1 MLIYMQKIS
10 EKIVKFR
17 YVILAISI
25 LLLIP
30 SAIGFLNTRINYD
43 ILYYLPDDIETMK
56 GQDVLID
63 EFHKGA
69 YGMFIVNGMST
80 SDRMKLADKIK
91 EVDHVADVICYDSL
105 VDGKIPAEVLP
116 EKAQKIFFSEKGSM
130 MMIFFDTTSS
140 ADETMDAI
148 EQIRKIGSK
157 QCFLSSMAAIVTDTK
172 NMVQEQIF
180 IYTAIAVV
188 LALIVLMITMDS
200 FLVPVLFLLSIGMTI
215 IYNLGTNFI
224 KGEISFITMALV
236 AVLQLGVTMDYS
248 IFLYHS
254 YKEQCGNYEKNTDAM
269 AAAITATITSVSG
282 SSLTTIAGFFA
293 MCFMSF
299 TLGRDMG
306 IVMMKGVA
314 LGVIG
319 CVTILP
325 AMILIFDKPIKKMTH
340 KTVHIPSNGI
350 SKFVSKYYIPITIV
364 MLLLWIPAIIG
375 YNKIDVYYKLDKSLP
390 SYLPSV
396 QGNKELEEGYEMSS
410 VSMILCDSKL
420 SQVKTKKMIDE
431 INALPGVSFAA
442 GLDSIKGALIPEEII
457 PDSLRSKL
465 ESENHKLLVVSSEYE
480 VATDELNEQCRQIN
494 DIIKAYDP
502 GAMLVGEGPATKD
515 LIEITDRD
523 FKVVSAISIGAIFFL
538 ILFVLKSISLPF
550 ILVLV
555 IELAIYINM
564 SLAYYMG
571 TTLPFIASICVGTIQ
586 LGATVDYAILMTNRY
601 KTERMAGKD
610 KKEAVII
617 AVRTSVNSVFSSA
630 LGFFAATIGVAV
642 YSDVDLIGSIC
653 MLLARGAIIS
663 MLVVITLLPALL
675 LLCDGLITRTTLGM
689 RKEVLKNEKTV

>member
-1 MLIYMQKIS
+1 MQKIS

-30 SAIGFLNTRINYD
+30 SAIGFINTRINYD
-43 ILYYLPDDIETMK
+43 ILYYLPHDIETMK

-63 EFHKGA
+63 EFGKGA
-69 YGMFIVNGMST
+69 YGMFIVNGMNT

-91 EVDHVADVICYDSL
+91 AIDHVSEVICYDSL
-105 VDGKIPAEVLP
+105 VDGKIPVEALP
-116 EKAQKIFFSEKGSM
+116 EKAKKIFFSDKGSM

-140 ADETMDAI
+140 ADETMKAI
-148 EQIRKIGSK
+148 EEIRKVGDK
-157 QCFLSSMAAIVTDTK
+157 QCFLSGMAAIVTDTK
-172 NMVQEQIF
+172 NMVQDQIVS
-180 IYTAIAVV
+180 YTLIAIV

-200 FLVPVLFLLSIGMTI
+200 FLVPILFLLSIGMTI

-224 KGEISFITMALV
+224 AGEISFITMALV

-254 YKEQCGNYEKNTDAM
+254 YKEQCGNYEKKTDAM

-293 MCFMSF
+293 MCFMAF
-299 TLGRDMG
+299 TLGKDMG

-314 LGVIG
+314 FGVIG

-325 AMILIFDKPIKKMTH
+325 AMILIFDKAIWKTTH
-340 KTVHIPSNGI
+340 KTFHIPAKGL
-350 SKFVSKYYIPITIV
+350 SKIVTKWYIPISII
-364 MLLLWIPAIIG
+364 MLLLWVPSLIG
-375 YNKIDVYYKLDKSLP
+375 YKNIDVYYKLDKALP

-420 SQVKTKKMIDE
+420 SQVQTKKMIDE
-431 INALPGVSFAA
+431 INALPGVSIAA
-442 GLDSIKGALIPEEII
+442 GLDSIKGALIPEEMI

-465 ESENHKLLVVSSEYE
+465 ESENHKMLVVSSEYE
-480 VATDELNEQCRQIN
+480 IATDELNDQCKTIN
-494 DIIKAYDP
+494 DIIKKYDEN
-502 GAMLVGEGPATKD
+502 AMLVGEGPATKD

-523 FKVVSAISIGAIFFL
+523 FKVVSAISIGAIFLL
-538 ILFVLKSISLPF
+538 ILFVLKSVSLPF
-550 ILVLV
+550 ILVFV

-564 SLAYYMG
+564 SMAFFLG

-601 KTERMAGKD
+601 KTERIAGKD
-610 KKEAVII
+610 KKEAVKI
-617 AVRTSVNSVFSSA
+617 AVITSINSIISSA

-663 MLVVITLLPALL
+663 MLIVLTLLPALL
-675 LLCDGLITRTTLGM
+675 VLCDGIIIRTTLGM
-689 RKEVLKNEKTV
+689 KDCKMKKGSI